1 MRKVNLGRNC
11 MKKFFLSVWLFLSVF
26 SVAIGGGW
34 QGSSQPQQKAQQ
46 PVPRNNNSTSP
57 ADSEYTIVTLE
68 EYKALQKFYVGKK
81 LKFENLTFY
90 HFNNGNWLWACDN
103 QGYFEYFIINLPEE
117 KIRDILKHK
126 NQKCVIYAR
135 VSEYDLVIE
144 TIRFL

>member
-1 MRKVNLGRNC
+1 
-11 MKKFFLSVWLFLSVF
+11 MKKFFLSICLFLLVF

-46 PVPRNNNSTSP
+46 PVPRNNNLTSVSS
-57 ADSEYTIVTLE
+57 DSEYTTVTLE

-103 QGYFEYFIINLPEE
+103 QGYYEYFIINLPEE
-117 KIRDILKHK
+117 KIRDLLKHK